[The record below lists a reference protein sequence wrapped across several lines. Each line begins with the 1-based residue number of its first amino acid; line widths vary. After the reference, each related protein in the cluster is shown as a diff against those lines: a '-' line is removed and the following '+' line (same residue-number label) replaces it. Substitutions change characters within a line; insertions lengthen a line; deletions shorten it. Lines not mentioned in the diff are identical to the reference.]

1 MMSSASSIGKSG
13 LKGFVEW
20 WGGQLREC
28 LPPPWRGGGQKGVIV
43 SIGRNGRLEESV
55 LDEIVAS
62 AAPKA
67 GKFVGRWRRG
77 EVRLALPEG
86 GALSRLVLVPAAA
99 VSDAVGLLTY
109 EFDRLTP
116 FNAAE
121 TAWVARPK
129 EVVASG
135 VGTMFSIVYAPNF
148 VFENA
153 LSQLRERG
161 LIPVGLVGRDER
173 DEPVEIPLERPA
185 ARPRLALRIG
195 VPVLCGALLAA
206 PFAMQAVAMAR
217 VDGAIAAL
225 APERA
230 RAEALRREISGY
242 TAGQSAVTHER
253 KSVGDIMG
261 VLKALTE
268 TLPDDTFLTALTVRD
283 RHVTAQ
289 GQTREAPQLIGLL
302 EHRAGFADAAFSGPV
317 THSGDTN
324 TDAFTITATAP
335 N

>member
-1 MMSSASSIGKSG
+1 MMSSASSIGRSG

-28 LPPPWRGGGQKGVIV
+28 LPPSWRGRGQRGVIV
-43 SIGRNGRLEESV
+43 SIGRDGRLEESV
-55 LDEIVAS
+55 LDEIVAFG
-62 AAPKA
+62 ARKA
-67 GKFVGRWRRG
+67 GKLSRGWRRG

-86 GALSRLVLVPAAA
+86 GALSRLALVPAAA
-99 VSDAVGLLTY
+99 VSDAAGFLTY

-116 FNAAE
+116 FDAAE
-121 TAWVARPK
+121 TAWVACPK

-135 VGTMFSIVYAPNF
+135 AGTMFLIVYAPKF
-148 VFENA
+148 VFEKA
-153 LSQLRERG
+153 LLQLGERG

-173 DEPVEIPLERPA
+173 GESVEIPLERPA

-195 VPVLCGALLAA
+195 APVLCGALLAA
-206 PFAMQAVAMAR
+206 PFVTQAVVMAR

-225 APERA
+225 APERM
-230 RAEALRREISGY
+230 RAEALRREISFY

-253 KSVGDIMG
+253 KNVGDTMG

-302 EHRAGFADAAFSGPV
+302 EHRAGFVDAAFSGPV
-317 THSGDTN
+317 THSADTN